1 MLTVQIFSFG
11 FQASGIPRDRMGN
24 GGGFVFDCRHLPNPG
39 RDPAFQSLT
48 GQDNSVKQYLE
59 SFPIVADFLKDA
71 FRMVDR
77 AIQNYNERQFKDLMV
92 SFGCTGGQH
101 RSVYCAERLNQ
112 YLQQQGISTILT
124 HVELPEI
131 RLRIKLQNLTPASP
145 QSATNAGVNTADR
158 VIFCDTSCPDAKL
171 PEDEA
176 IDGSRSCRTF
186 SALWCNRL
194 KEYVSKNAPCSWRY
208 GKRRPKAGW

>member
-1 MLTVQIFSFG
+1 MVTVQIFSFG

-39 RDPAFQSLT
+39 RDPVFRSLT
-48 GQDNSVKQYLE
+48 GQDGPVKQYLE
-59 SFPIVADFLKDA
+59 SFPIVEDFLNDA
-71 FRMVDR
+71 FRMVGR

-101 RSVYCAERLNQ
+101 RSVYCAERLHQ
-112 YLQQQGISTILT
+112 YLQRQDVSTLLT

-131 RLRIKLQNLTPASP
+131 RLRHKLQNLTPELPEMTA
-145 QSATNAGVNTADR
+145 NAGVTTAK
-158 VIFCDTSCPDAKL
+158 VIFCDTSCPDAQL
-171 PEDEA
+171 PADEA

-194 KEYVSKNAPCSWRY
+194 QEYVSKNAPCSWRY